1 MLHYSGNFFAQVG
14 IFYPFVPFIFL
25 FFLPATGS
33 QCGKAPLNKDLAS
46 VTWGGPLKANQIHCS
61 CVPGKIKEHIRKG
74 LQQGCQT
81 ILGSTTFF
89 LF

>member
-1 MLHYSGNFFAQVG
+1 MWKS
-14 IFYPFVPFIFL
+14 
-25 FFLPATGS
+25 
-33 QCGKAPLNKDLAS
+33 AS
-46 VTWGGPLKANQIHCS
+46 KQRFGVSYVGGPLKANQIHCS